1 MRIFNTLLLCFV
13 LLCGCRS
20 IGRVTQQDFTK
31 IWFPPETNDMAG
43 ESSIW
48 VLDEWKRCGS
58 GYYKGVSIYNMD
70 SRKLKTCKKIGHED
84 TICAYYYSY
93 EIDDAY
99 GNSLPYVAVFNIKYN
114 SNKVVY
120 ECSGERMMGYAY

>member
-1 MRIFNTLLLCFV
+1 
-13 LLCGCRS
+13 
-20 IGRVTQQDFTK
+20 
-31 IWFPPETNDMAG
+31 
-43 ESSIW
+43 
-48 VLDEWKRCGS
+48 
-58 GYYKGVSIYNMD
+58 MD
-70 SRKLKTCKKIGHED
+70 NRKLKMCKKIGHKD

-99 GNSLPYVAVFNIKYN
+99 GNAIPYVAVFNIKYN

>member
-1 MRIFNTLLLCFV
+1 MTAIPRCLLYT
-13 LLCGCRS
+13 S
-20 IGRVTQQDFTK
+20 
-31 IWFPPETNDMAG
+31 
-43 ESSIW
+43 
-48 VLDEWKRCGS
+48 
-58 GYYKGVSIYNMD
+58 
-70 SRKLKTCKKIGHED
+70 CKKIGHED

-99 GNSLPYVAVFNIKYN
+99 GNSLPYVSVFNIKYN